1 MSIVV
6 AKPFTPSLNVIHR
19 YLERV
24 HNSGWLTNGGPLT
37 RELTTRLEDY
47 LGVSNLVLTANG
59 TLALQVAYRAL
70 RIEDKAITSPFTFS
84 ATASAM
90 KWQGLQPWFVDIDP
104 ESLCLSPQA
113 VERVI
118 QRVSQEREPMNS
130 GLDGIVPIH
139 VYGNPCDVEAF
150 SDLGREYK
158 LPVVYDASHAF
169 GIQYKGENILNW
181 GDASTLSFH
190 ATKLFHTVEGG
201 AVIFNDDDAY
211 EAGKR
216 MVNFGLAADD
226 IVGSGLNA
234 KMSEVHAAYG
244 LANLDC
250 IDQIL
255 ERRLEIL
262 NQYHRALSGIV
273 SFPEW
278 NKLASENAAYA
289 PILLQNESQC
299 HAVLRSLGCIDV
311 KARRYFYPSLH
322 VVTEFS
328 CDRRD
333 KCSNAEEVAPRVLC
347 LPVYPGLDDSQVQSI
362 CKAIKEGLG

>member
-1 MSIVV
+1 MSTLV
-6 AKPFTPSLNVIHR
+6 AKPFTPNLNIINR

-24 HNSGWLTNGGPLT
+24 HASGWLTNNGPLA

-70 RIEDKAITSPFTFS
+70 HIEDTAITTPFTFS

-104 ESLCLSPQA
+104 GSLCLSPQA
-113 VERVI
+113 VERAI
-118 QRVSQEREPMNS
+118 QSFWQARESMNLS
-130 GLDGIVPIH
+130 LHGIVPVH

-150 SDLGREYK
+150 SGLSKEHK

-169 GIQYKGENILNW
+169 GIQYKGKNILNW

-201 AVIFNDDDAY
+201 AVIFNDGDAY
-211 EAGKR
+211 EAAKK
-216 MVNFGLAADD
+216 MVNFGLEGSD
-226 IVGSGLNA
+226 ISGFGLNA

-250 IDQIL
+250 VDQIL

-262 NQYHRALSGIV
+262 NQYKGILSGVID
-273 SFPEW
+273 FPKW
-278 NKLASENAAYA
+278 NKLASENASYV
-289 PILLQNESQC
+289 PILLRNESHC
-299 HAVLRSLGCIDV
+299 HAVLQSLECIDV

-322 VVTEFS
+322 MATEFS
-328 CDRRD
+328 CDRSD
-333 KCSNAEEVAPRVLC
+333 KCSNAEDVAPRVLC
-347 LPVYPGLDDSQVQSI
+347 LPVYPGLEDTQVQRI
-362 CKAIKEGLG
+362 CEAVKRGIG